1 MFAHRKRFVKFLQK
15 PLTLSYYRYSLE
27 SSIKIQELKKIMKI
41 VTRLV
46 VLFAL
51 IACVSFPTFAW
62 DETGH
67 KITAYIAWQQM
78 KPDVREKVIKILTS
92 APEDSNIGAFYL
104 SYGSRSAESRKREY
118 FMLMATWADIVRDTS
133 FPIRAKNY
141 NRGDWHYN
149 NAFWKFE
156 AGKVVMLDDMPKT
169 GLAMDKIA
177 EFSALIRS
185 DATDAEKAV
194 AIVWLEHLIG
204 DMHQPLHAS
213 NKVGSGTPDGDR
225 GGNGF
230 LLTPKGTPRDQQ
242 QNLHSYWDGIIGRN
256 FTNDD
261 KCDAEYIDPIARDI
275 MRKFP
280 ADNFKDRM
288 LPGNFDAWK
297 AESVKFATTEVYR
310 GIDFFKIPSDDYR
323 KKALGISEERM
334 ALAGYRMADLFN
346 EVFGSKMA
354 VVPGTAIA
362 CKIIRKVKYP
372 VTQTSSVKQTL
383 EISLLDLCPTQ
394 SAARPMYSF
403 MIDGKM
409 IDKEYDVVRTFKTEA
424 EARKF
429 AIENGITDMS
439 F

>member
-1 MFAHRKRFVKFLQK
+1 
-15 PLTLSYYRYSLE
+15 
-27 SSIKIQELKKIMKI
+27 MKI
-41 VTRLV
+41 VTRLL

-51 IACVSFPTFAW
+51 IACVSLPTFAW

-78 KPDVREKVIKILTS
+78 TPDVREKVIKILTS
-92 APEDSNIGAFYL
+92 APEDSNIATFYL
-104 SYGSRSAESRKREY
+104 TYGSRSVESRKREY
-118 FMLMATWADIVRDTS
+118 FMLMATWADIVRDDKT

-149 NAFWKFE
+149 NAFWKFDS
-156 AGKVVMLDDMPKT
+156 GKVVMLDDMPKT

-177 EFSALIRS
+177 EFAALIRGN
-185 DATDAEKAV
+185 APDAEKAV
-194 AIVWLEHLIG
+194 AIAWLEHLIG

-213 NKVGSGTPDGDR
+213 GKVGPSTPDGDR

-261 KCDAEYIDPIARDI
+261 KCDAEYIDPIAQDI
-275 MRKFP
+275 IRKFP
-280 ADNFKDRM
+280 ADKFKDRM
-288 LPGNFDAWK
+288 LPGNFEAWK

-310 GIDFFKIPSDDYR
+310 GVEFFKIPSDDYK
-323 KKALGISEERM
+323 KKALAIGEERL
-334 ALAGYRMADLFN
+334 ALAGYRMGDLFN
-346 EVFGSKMA
+346 EVFGSKTVTVA
-354 VVPGTAIA
+354 SSAIP
-362 CKIIRKVKYP
+362 CKIIRKVLYP
-372 VTQTSSVKQTL
+372 VTKTSSDNQTF
-383 EISLLDLCPTQ
+383 EIALLDLCPTQ
-394 SAARPMYSF
+394 VAARPMLSF
-403 MIDGKM
+403 VNDGKM
-409 IDKEYDVVRTFKTEA
+409 MMKEYDVVRIFKTEA

-429 AIENGITDMS
+429 ASENGITDMS